1 MSSATGKINDNRIN
15 VFQVESQYY
24 LTQLHNTKTNTNK
37 RLGSLASFNFFKQK
51 QNTTSQKGSHLL
63 DIESAV
69 EKGEK
74 NPYMNLESSLFS
86 QIVFFHLAFL
96 H

>member
-1 MSSATGKINDNRIN
+1 MITEIN

-37 RLGSLASFNFFKQK
+37 RLGSLASFNFFKK
-51 QNTTSQKGSHLL
+51 QSKHNISKGSHLL

-69 EKGEK
+69 ERRGKE
-74 NPYMNLESSLFS
+74 PTDESG
-86 QIVFFHLAFL
+86 I
-96 H
+96 

>member
-37 RLGSLASFNFFKQK
+37 RLGSLASFNFFKNK
-51 QNTTSQKGSHLL
+51 TKHLKKEATCL
-63 DIESAV
+63 ISKV
-69 EKGEK
+69 LWKKGEK

>member
-37 RLGSLASFNFFKQK
+37 RLGSLASFNFFKK
-51 QNTTSQKGSHLL
+51 QTNKTQHLKKRSHLL

-69 EKGEK
+69 EKKGK
-74 NPYMNLESSLFS
+74 RT
-86 QIVFFHLAFL
+86 HT
-96 H
+96 